1 MNLCLEVRVDYNHNY
16 ESRDGNLL
24 SEKRLTEITEAAMD
38 ETTST
43 APRLA
48 GNLP

>member
-1 MNLCLEVRVDYNHNY
+1 MNLRFEVRVDYNYNY
-16 ESRDGNLL
+16 KSRDGNLQ
-24 SEKRLTEITEAAMD
+24 SEKRPTEITEAAMD